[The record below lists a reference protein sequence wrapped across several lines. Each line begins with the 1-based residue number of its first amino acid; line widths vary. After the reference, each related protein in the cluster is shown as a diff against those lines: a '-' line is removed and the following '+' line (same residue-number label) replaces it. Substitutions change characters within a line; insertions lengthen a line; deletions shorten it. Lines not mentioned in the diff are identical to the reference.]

1 MGSERPH
8 STHRPA
14 KKARPTKRQIKASTT
29 PAEIAGETEHRP
41 RHIAVCRDL
50 RPRLNLIHAVAI
62 TVAIA
67 LEKENAEHE
76 GDFAAVLTRCVADPL
91 WEVIIDHLGGEDS
104 QA

>member
-29 PAEIAGETEHRP
+29 PAEIAGETEDWHRDT
-41 RHIAVCRDL
+41 AVRRDL
-50 RPRLNLIHAVAI
+50 RRRLNLIHAVVI

-67 LEKENAEHE
+67 LEKENAQHD
-76 GDFAAVLTRCVADPL
+76 GDFAAVLTRCAADPL
-91 WEVIIDHLGGEDS
+91 SEVIIDDLGGEDP